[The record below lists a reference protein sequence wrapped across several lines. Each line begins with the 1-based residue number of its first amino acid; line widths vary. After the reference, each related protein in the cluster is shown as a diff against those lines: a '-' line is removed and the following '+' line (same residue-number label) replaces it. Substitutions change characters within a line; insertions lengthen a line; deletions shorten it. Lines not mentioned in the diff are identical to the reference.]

1 MNKFVT
7 VLLGLLGGLTAA
19 AALAWPMTAQPRAIP
34 QEPIPVPVWTIEEVA
49 VSGYANAL
57 AVDAFNRPHLI
68 YVDPVSGAL
77 RYAVREYDGW
87 HYEDIAD
94 ESSDMLYLDYDL
106 QIGPDDAPCLVYA
119 TEKAVASQPGDTR
132 LVYGCR
138 GPDGWQLAT
147 IDDGGRTPKLALD
160 DFGKPSIAF
169 VQGRNAVYMTREG
182 EQWRKDVVGT
192 DADYMNQVFLLLDRG
207 GWPAVIY
214 RGAQGQ
220 FRADREWNGVWFST
234 PLDGPTVYDALVFDS
249 VDEVWLAVND
259 GEAAWGHP
267 PFFLARLKLVE
278 PIDTG
283 PDDWETIDE
292 AYDWQIAVD
301 LAFDSYPH
309 LAYLAPDGALQYL
322 WWDDEGR
329 HNDSPPARGDSEV
342 SLVLTDEQQ
351 FIAFAEANQLQLA
364 TRHIVWLDKSAV
376 LPFVIG
382 SP

>member
-7 VLLGLLGGLTAA
+7 ALLRLLGGLM
-19 AALAWPMTAQPRAIP
+19 AALALPLAVASRTTT
-34 QEPIPVPVWTIEEVA
+34 QEPIPTPVWTIEDVA
-49 VSGYANAL
+49 VSGYDHAL
-57 AVDAFNRPHLI
+57 AVDAFNRPHLL

-77 RYAVREYDGW
+77 RYAVREYAGW
-87 HYEDIAD
+87 QYEDVAD
-94 ESSDMLYLDYDL
+94 ESSAMLYLDYDL
-106 QIGPDDAPCLVYA
+106 QIGPNQTPCLAYA
-119 TEKAVASQPGDTR
+119 TEKPVASQPIDTK

-138 GPDGWQLAT
+138 GPDGWELTA
-147 IDDGGRTPKLALD
+147 IDDGGRALNLALNA
-160 DFGKPSIAF
+160 FGQPSITL

-182 EQWRKDVVGT
+182 EQWHKDVVGT
-192 DADYMNQVFLLLDRG
+192 DADYMNQVILLLSRG

-214 RGAQGQ
+214 RGAHGQ

-234 PLDGPTVYDALVFDS
+234 PLDGPAIYDALVFAS

-283 PDDWETIDE
+283 PSDWETIAE

-301 LAFDSYPH
+301 LAFDNYPH
-309 LAYLAPDGALQYL
+309 LAYIAPDGALQYL

-329 HNDSPPARGDSEV
+329 HNDSPPARADSEV
-342 SLVLTDEQQ
+342 SLVLTEDQQ
-351 FIAFAEANQLQLA
+351 FIAFAEANQLRLA
-364 TRHIVWLDKSAV
+364 TRHIVWLDQSAM

-382 SP
+382 KP

>member
-7 VLLGLLGGLTAA
+7 ALLRLLGGLMVALALPLAA
-19 AALAWPMTAQPRAIP
+19 APRTTP
-34 QEPIPVPVWTIEEVA
+34 QEPIPTPIWTIEEVA

-57 AVDAFNRPHLI
+57 AIDPFNRPHLL

-77 RYAVREYDGW
+77 RYAVREYAGW
-87 HYEDIAD
+87 HYETVAN
-94 ESSDMLYLDYDL
+94 ESVDLPYLAFDL
-106 QIGPDDAPCLVYA
+106 QIGPDDWPCLVYA
-119 TEKAVASQPGDTR
+119 TEKAVAGEPSDTK

-138 GPDGWQLAT
+138 GPAGWELAT
-147 IDDGGRTPKLALD
+147 IDDGGRTPNLALD
-160 DFGKPSIAF
+160 QFGKPSIAL
-169 VQGRNAVYMTREG
+169 VQGRDAVYLTREG

-192 DADYMNQVFLLLDRG
+192 DADDMNQVLLLLNRG

-214 RGAQGQ
+214 RGAHGQ

-234 PLDGPTVYDALVFDS
+234 PLDGPTIYAAQVFDS
-249 VDEVWLAVND
+249 VDVVWLAVND
-259 GEAAWGHP
+259 GEAASGHP

-278 PIDTG
+278 PSDSG

-301 LAFDSYPH
+301 LALDSYPH

-342 SLVLTDEQQ
+342 SLVLSYDQA
-351 FIAFAEANQLQLA
+351 FIAFADANRLQLA
-364 TRHIVWLDKSAV
+364 TRHIVWLDESVA
-376 LPFVIG
+376 LPFVVG